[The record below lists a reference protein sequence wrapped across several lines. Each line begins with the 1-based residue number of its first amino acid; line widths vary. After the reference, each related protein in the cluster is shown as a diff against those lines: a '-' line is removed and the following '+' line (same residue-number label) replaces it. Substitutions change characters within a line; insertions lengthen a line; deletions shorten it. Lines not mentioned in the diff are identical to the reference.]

1 MNQTHRKQY
10 CLPIAYAVISLAI
23 LINGC
28 SNNNPLLE
36 RTSLGE
42 RLLIKTNDSQ
52 QKSDGIKNFA
62 KGDYRQAIADFQ
74 TSLKN
79 DPNDP
84 ESRIYLNNSL
94 AIIKVGDRQ
103 KLQKIAV
110 VVPIGT
116 NLNVAQEI
124 LRGVAQV
131 QTEAATSNTPIAI
144 EIYNDDNKTEFAK
157 QIATK
162 TTRDPQIVAVIG
174 SNASDPS
181 VAAAPIY
188 QQAGLVMVSPTS
200 MTKELS
206 GIGSYIF
213 RTVPPSQVLA
223 TTLANQIV
231 RIDRK
236 HKLAICSDSSAGD
249 NVSFRDD
256 LLAEVARA
264 GGEIASVSCDV
275 SAADFNATSIINKV
289 ADSGADALFISS
301 HIDRLPQAFQLAEEN
316 RGRLALFSSPTLNTF
331 QTLQQG
337 YAIAGLTLVTPWQPN
352 PNAEA
357 GFFVDRARR
366 LWGGQVSWRTA
377 MSFDAGMA
385 IFTGLQQS
393 DGTRSGLQQAFQR
406 VGFSAVGASSP
417 VTFLPTGDRALQP
430 TIVRVQQRNGK
441 WVFAMPQLPQ

>member
-1 MNQTHRKQY
+1 MNQTHRKHY
-10 CLPIAYAVISLAI
+10 SLPIAYAVISLAI
-23 LINGC
+23 LINSC
-28 SNNNPLLE
+28 SNNNRLFD
-36 RTSLGE
+36 RASLGE

-52 QKSDGIKNFA
+52 QKSDGIRNFA
-62 KGDYRQAIADFQ
+62 KGDYHQAISDFQ
-74 TSLKN
+74 TALKN
-79 DPNDP
+79 EPNDP

-103 KLQKIAV
+103 KLRKIAV

-131 QTEAATSNTPIAI
+131 QTEIGSSNQPIAI
-144 EIYNDDNKTEFAK
+144 EIYNDDNKSELAK

-162 TTRDPQIVAVIG
+162 TTQDPQILAVIG

-181 VAAAPIY
+181 LAAAPIY
-188 QQAGLVMVSPTS
+188 QQAGLVMISPTS

-213 RTVPPSQVLA
+213 RTVPPSQALA

-236 HKLAICSDSSAGD
+236 HKLAICFDSSATD

-256 LLAEVARA
+256 LLMEFARV

-275 SAADFNATSIINKV
+275 SAADFDANSIANKV
-289 ADSGADALFISS
+289 ASSGADALFISS

-331 QTLQQG
+331 QTLEQG
-337 YAIAGLTLVTPWQPN
+337 HSIDGLTLVTPWQPN
-352 PNAEA
+352 PNDEV
-357 GFFVDRARR
+357 GSFGDRARR

-385 IFTGLQQS
+385 IVTGLQQS
-393 DGTRSGLQQAFQR
+393 DGTRSGLQQTLQR
-406 VGFSAVGASSP
+406 VGFSAVGASGT